1 MKKLITLFILS
12 AVFLSACT
20 KHNDDIEDLSPKADL
35 QFESPT
41 AGAFY
46 NIGDS
51 VLIKGTASY
60 TSTIHGYDLI
70 IRKASDTT
78 TLFFVHVH
86 DHNANLQI
94 NTKWKADVS
103 NTNLQAEVILHL
115 DHEGHTDSRKVGF
128 SVR

>member
-1 MKKLITLFILS
+1 MKKIVSAIILS
-12 AVFLSACT
+12 AFLLAACT
-20 KHNDDIEDLSPKADL
+20 KHNDDLEDLSPKATI

-46 NIGDS
+46 NLGDS

-70 IRKASDTT
+70 VRKASDTA

-86 DHNANLQI
+86 EHKADLQI

-103 NTNLQAEVILHL
+103 NANLQAEVVLYL
-115 DHEGHTDSRKVGF
+115 DHDGHTDSRKVGF

>member
-1 MKKLITLFILS
+1 MRKLISTSILS
-12 AVFLSACT
+12 VILFTACT
-20 KHNDDIEDLSPKADL
+20 KHSEDVEDRSPKADI

-41 AGAFY
+41 TGAFY
-46 NIGDS
+46 NSGDS

-70 IRKASDTT
+70 IRKASDTA
-78 TLFFVHVH
+78 TLFFAHVH
-86 DHNANLQI
+86 DHKADLQI

-103 NTNLQAEVILHL
+103 RTNLQAEVVLYL